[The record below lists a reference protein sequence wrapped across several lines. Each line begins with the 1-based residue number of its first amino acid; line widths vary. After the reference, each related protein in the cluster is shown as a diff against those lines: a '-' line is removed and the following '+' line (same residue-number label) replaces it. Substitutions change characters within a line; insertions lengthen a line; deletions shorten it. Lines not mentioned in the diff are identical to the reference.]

1 MRESILIRPAGA
13 GDERA
18 LLRLAALDSAL
29 PLDAP
34 ELIAE
39 VCGEIRAAV
48 GADGRAI
55 ADPFTRTV
63 GLVAHLRLAR

>member
-1 MRESILIRPAGA
+1 MRDSILIRSATV
-13 GDERA
+13 GDQRA

-29 PLDAP
+29 PLDSA

-39 VCGEIRAAV
+39 VGGEIRAAV

-55 ADPFTRTV
+55 ADPFTPTA

>member
-1 MRESILIRPAGA
+1 VRNSILIRSATP
-13 GDERA
+13 GDQRA

-29 PLDAP
+29 PLDQA

-39 VCGEIRAAV
+39 VGGEIRAAV
-48 GADGRAI
+48 GADDRAI
-55 ADPFTRTV
+55 ADPFAPTA

>member
-1 MRESILIRPAGA
+1 MRQSILIRSVSA

-29 PLDAP
+29 PLDDA

-39 VCGEIRAAV
+39 VGGEIRAAM
-48 GADGRAI
+48 GAGGRAI
-55 ADPFTRTV
+55 ADPFAPTA
-63 GLVAHLRLAR
+63 GLVAQLHLAR